1 MTTNAPLSAEAIQQ
15 YQEEGYLIPDCQLPE
30 SRLNELMEAVERVLV
45 TNPEVRPEKLVSVH
59 ISGLNQEGV
68 RGDDAFMELAK
79 DPMIVDCVEQLIGPD
94 IILWGCQLFCKPG
107 TDGME
112 VPMHQDGAYW
122 PIRPLA
128 TCTVWVAL
136 DHVTEENG
144 CMRVVPGSH
153 RHQSLSHQKE
163 SREDLVLNQRV
174 NDGRI
179 DPENTVSLEL
189 APGQF
194 SMHDVHLVHG
204 SHPNRSGK
212 RRAGLAIRYMPST
225 SLFNR
230 DLIDTGTGSG
240 YLINFAQRP
249 LWLIRGENKAGSD
262 LKVGHA

>member
-1 MTTNAPLSAEAIQQ
+1 MTTNTPLSAKAIQQ
-15 YQEEGYLIPDCQLPE
+15 YREEGYLIPDSYLPK
-30 SRLNELMEAVERVLV
+30 SRLTELMAAVDRVLMA
-45 TNPEVRPEKLVSVH
+45 NPEVRPEKLVSVH
-59 ISGLNQEGV
+59 INGLNQEGV
-68 RGDDAFMELAK
+68 HGDEAFMELAK
-79 DPMIVDCVEQLIGPD
+79 DPIIVDCVEQLIGPD

-107 TDGME
+107 SDGME

-144 CMRVVPGSH
+144 CMRVVPRSH
-153 RHQSLSHQKE
+153 RYQSLTHQKE

-174 NDGRI
+174 SDRRI
-179 DPENTVSLEL
+179 DPENTVSLKL

-225 SLFNR
+225 SMFNR

-240 YLINFAQRP
+240 YLVNFAKRP

-262 LKVGHA
+262 LKIGHT

>member
-15 YQEEGYLIPDCQLPE
+15 YQEEGYLIPDFQLPE
-30 SRLNELMEAVERVLV
+30 SRLTELMAAVDRVLV
-45 TNPEVRPEKLVSVH
+45 ANPEVRPEKLVSVH

-68 RGDDAFMELAK
+68 HGDEAFMELAK

-153 RHQSLSHQKE
+153 RHQSLTHQKE

-179 DPENTVSLEL
+179 DPELSLI
-189 APGQF
+189 
-194 SMHDVHLVHG
+194 H
-204 SHPNRSGK
+204 
-212 RRAGLAIRYMPST
+212 I
-225 SLFNR
+225 
-230 DLIDTGTGSG
+230 
-240 YLINFAQRP
+240 
-249 LWLIRGENKAGSD
+249 
-262 LKVGHA
+262 

>member
-136 DHVTEENG
+136 DHVSEENG

-174 NDGRI
+174 NAVAPAFVRTPLTQSLLAEDGM
-179 DPENTVSLEL
+179 EEKLL
-189 APGQF
+189 ARTPLGR
-194 SMHDVHLVHG
+194 LVETHEVADAI
-204 SHPNRSGK
+204 HF
-212 RRAGLAIRYMPST
+212 LASDAAAMI
-225 SLFNR
+225 
-230 DLIDTGTGSG
+230 TGHTLPVDGG
-240 YLINFAQRP
+240 WVAQ
-249 LWLIRGENKAGSD
+249 
-262 LKVGHA
+262 

>member
-1 MTTNAPLSAEAIQQ
+1 
-15 YQEEGYLIPDCQLPE
+15 
-30 SRLNELMEAVERVLV
+30 
-45 TNPEVRPEKLVSVH
+45 
-59 ISGLNQEGV
+59 
-68 RGDDAFMELAK
+68 
-79 DPMIVDCVEQLIGPD
+79 
-94 IILWGCQLFCKPG
+94 
-107 TDGME
+107 ME

-189 APGQF
+189 VPGQF

-225 SLFNR
+225 SVFNR

-240 YLINFAQRP
+240 YLINFAKRP
-249 LWLIRGENKAGSD
+249 LWLIRGKNKAGSD